1 MKKVNGVLLSF
12 IIGSAVGS
20 AIALLY
26 APQSGKNL
34 REDISRKTN
43 ELIDDGKKLTYDTWN
58 GAKDVAESTFETAN
72 DFLNTGVEKIVNK
85 SEKIRDAFK
94 SGVDAFKDERNYKK
108 NKGGLYEEDS
118 EKIHE
123 RIT

>member
-34 REDISRKTN
+34 RKDISRKTN

-118 EKIHE
+118 EKIHQ